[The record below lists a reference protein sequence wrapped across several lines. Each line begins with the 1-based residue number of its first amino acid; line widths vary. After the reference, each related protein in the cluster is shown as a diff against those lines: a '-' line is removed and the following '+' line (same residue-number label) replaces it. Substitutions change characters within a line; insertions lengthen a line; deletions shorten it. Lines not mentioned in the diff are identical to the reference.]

1 MLFRID
7 SSYHAFCEACKGG
20 RFTLNQIL
28 VINIK
33 TIIDYDYCYW
43 WEFKLKQ
50 LIFIPKQELCS
61 TAYGAPY
68 SWSISSIF

>member
-28 VINIK
+28 VNNIK
-33 TIIDYDYCYW
+33 TIIDYDYCYLLN
-43 WEFKLKQ
+43 FFYFLFQ
-50 LIFIPKQELCS
+50 IVFLLAILIKN
-61 TAYGAPY
+61 
-68 SWSISSIF
+68 